1 MAAKISA
8 IATQAAPPANA
19 TPSAGVVAA
28 GPPGEPSDA
37 VQLKPYV
44 VQEDRLPEF
53 KERDM
58 LTPKGKLE
66 LARRR
71 YPGLVGPL
79 SDATALRLLEEDF
92 AKERRQEMADLKGL
106 LEIGG
111 AQPSGDL
118 KRKFD
123 EATMRPSGFSPE
135 IGAPFRPPK

>member
-1 MAAKISA
+1 M
-8 IATQAAPPANA
+8 
-19 TPSAGVVAA
+19 
-28 GPPGEPSDA
+28 
-37 VQLKPYV
+37 QLDPFF
-44 VQEDRLPEF
+44 VQEERFPEF
-53 KERDM
+53 KDRDI

-92 AKERRQEMADLKGL
+92 AKERRQEMTDLKGL

-111 AQPSGDL
+111 AKPSGDL
-118 KRKFD
+118 KRKID
-123 EATMRPSGFSPE
+123 EATTRPSGFSPE